1 MQELG
6 RPVNPTSTNRVMMA
20 AWTLLLGGSVL
31 AWAVLPHSSA
41 LGPLTTYSDL
51 AQCLAPL
58 LANAG
63 LLLNA
68 SSPHWR
74 KNTFWMLL
82 ALGCTM
88 WMFGQ
93 FWWVYIE
100 LVKQVAV
107 PNPFAGD
114 VIYFLHVVPMI
125 AAVTLQPD
133 RRFEDRNLRYGL
145 IDFSLLLLW
154 WMYLYLFVVIPWQY
168 VVPDEMV
175 YGNSFNHLYLFESL
189 VLTLGF
195 GVLWWRAK
203 GNWRVVY
210 AHLFGAALTYTTG
223 SFLINKAIDN
233 HHYYSG
239 SLYDLPLIASFAWYG
254 TAGVI
259 AFQRVPEREEPVQGG
274 ERREENPWPARL
286 AMGAVVSLPLF
297 AIWTLLWSD
306 APEAVRTF
314 REEMTLGAMVPLN
327 ILIFWRQHLVNRE
340 RMRLFRASQ
349 ESVENLKRLQTH
361 VVQAEKLSSL
371 GQLAAG
377 AAHEINN
384 PLTAILGYSDLLLGD
399 AALAARPRSLAD
411 KIRAQAL
418 RTKSLVNSL
427 LSFARQ
433 VPAEKILLDLNPILQ
448 SAVQL
453 RSLDLRDK
461 NVKIEMDAES
471 VLPGVRGD
479 PNQLLQVFFN
489 IISNSVDAMEEIGG
503 GVLTVRTARVGG
515 NAVIEFS
522 DNGPGIREP
531 GRVFDP
537 FYTTKPVGKGTGLGL
552 SICYGIVQEHGGQIN
567 CYNRAEGGATFRVEL
582 PTLPVNF
589 PQQSGNL
596 LLTSK
601 VS

>member
-51 AQCLAPL
+51 SQCLAPL

-93 FWWVYIE
+93 FWWVYFE

-168 VVPDEMV
+168 VAPDEMV

-259 AFQRVPEREEPVQGG
+259 AFQRVPERDEPAQAG
-274 ERREENPWPARL
+274 ERREENPWPGRL

-297 AIWTLLWSD
+297 AIWSLLWSD

-349 ESVENLKRLQTH
+349 ESLENLKRLQTH
-361 VVQAEKLSSL
+361 FVQAEKLSSL

-399 AALAARPRSLAD
+399 AALAARPRGLAD

-589 PQQSGNL
+589 PQQASNFL
-596 LLTSK
+596 ITSK

>member
-1 MQELG
+1 MK
-6 RPVNPTSTNRVMMA
+6 PTTTTRWLIAGWVA
-20 AWTLLLGGSVL
+20 LIGGSL
-31 AWAVLPHSSA
+31 FAWWYFPHNGG
-41 LGPLTTYSDL
+41 LGPLTTYGDL
-51 AQCLAPL
+51 VECIAPL

-63 LLLNA
+63 LLINA

-88 WMFGQ
+88 WMLGQ
-93 FWWVYIE
+93 FWWVYFE

-125 AAVTLQPD
+125 AALTLQPD
-133 RRFEDRNLRYGL
+133 RRHADRSLRYGL
-145 IDFSLLLLW
+145 LDFSLLLLW
-154 WMYLYLFVVIPWQY
+154 WMYLYVFVVIPWQY
-168 VVPDEMV
+168 VDFHVQI
-175 YGNSFNHLYLFESL
+175 YGDSFDHLYLFESM
-189 VLTLGF
+189 VLTVGF
-195 GVLWWRAK
+195 AVLWMRARGTWRI
-203 GNWRVVY
+203 VY
-210 AHLFGAALTYTTG
+210 ANLFGAAMVYTAG
-223 SFLINKAIDN
+223 SFSINRAIN
-233 HHYYSG
+233 AGQYYTG
-239 SLYDLPLIASFAWYG
+239 SLYDLWLIGSFAWYG
-254 TAGVI
+254 TAGVV
-259 AFQRVPEREEPVQGG
+259 AFQLGANKESPQQIHSPRA
-274 ERREENPWPARL
+274 ENPWPERL
-286 AMGAVVSLPLF
+286 AMVAVVSLPLL
-297 AIWTLLWSD
+297 ATWCLVWSD
-306 APEAVRTF
+306 APEAVRRF
-314 REEMTLGAMVPLN
+314 REEVTLGAMVPLN
-327 ILIFWRQHLVNRE
+327 FLIFWRQNLVNRE
-340 RMRLFRASQ
+340 RLRLLHASQ
-349 ESVENLKRLQTH
+349 ESVANLKRLQTH
-361 VVQAEKLSSL
+361 FVQAEKLSSL

-399 AALAARPRSLAD
+399 AALATRPRGLAD

-418 RTKSLVNSL
+418 RTKSLVTSL

-433 VPAEKILLDLNPILQ
+433 VPAEKVLLDLNPILS

-461 NVKIEMDAES
+461 NVKIDLEVES

-503 GVLTVRTARVGG
+503 GTLTVRTAREGA

-522 DNGPGIREP
+522 DTGPGIREP

-552 SICYGIVQEHGGQIN
+552 SICYGIVQEHGGQISG
-567 CYNRAEGGATFRVEL
+567 YNRSEGGATFRVEL

-589 PQQSGNL
+589 PQPVTTF
-596 LLTSK
+596 LTATKAS
-601 VS
+601 

>member
-1 MQELG
+1 
-6 RPVNPTSTNRVMMA
+6 MA